1 MRDRLSALLLGP
13 GKGFPIGVS
22 PTFSHSRDWPGGQ
35 GGASSSRRVKGD
47 ARSKRRG
54 VAATFGR
61 SCGTSVGIVLLAC
74 FAICCPTIVHA
85 LDPRDIYAARA
96 ESVVVVGHAKNPH
109 GTGSVVAPGRVLTND
124 HVVRGAEK
132 IGVALLGENQ
142 NRDRGKIDH
151 WRSAKVLARDPVL
164 DLALLEVDLPRG
176 VASIALADSNG
187 VDIGAPA
194 YAIGH
199 PYPSGGLWS
208 LTEGRIGARRR
219 DFDNAPGRDVFQ
231 TDAAINPGNSG
242 GPLLDEQG
250 AMIGINTSKIAL
262 KDFEGLGFAL
272 QSNKACAW
280 MQQHGVRGLDC
291 PVTSEEIRLPQGRAR
306 FAQPRFLTEARASD
320 GLRTAP
326 RPLDREALF
335 RSLREE
341 HAEAFGDFAREQAE
355 AFGEFDR

>member
-1 MRDRLSALLLGP
+1 M
-13 GKGFPIGVS
+13 
-22 PTFSHSRDWPGGQ
+22 
-35 GGASSSRRVKGD
+35 
-47 ARSKRRG
+47 
-54 VAATFGR
+54 
-61 SCGTSVGIVLLAC
+61 
-74 FAICCPTIVHA
+74 HA

-96 ESVVVVGHAKNPH
+96 ESVVIVGHESCL
-109 GTGSVVAPGRVLTND
+109 GTGSVVAPGRVLTNE
-124 HVVRGAEK
+124 HVVRGAEQ

-142 NRDRGKIDH
+142 NRDRDKIDH
-151 WRSAKVLARDPVL
+151 WRSAKVLARDSVL

-219 DFDNAPGRDVFQ
+219 DFTAPGRDVFQ

-250 AMIGINTSKIAL
+250 AMIGINSWKIVRE
-262 KDFEGLGFAL
+262 DFEGLGFAL
-272 QSNKACAW
+272 QSNTACAW

-291 PVTSEEIRLPQGRAR
+291 PVASEAIRLPRGRAR